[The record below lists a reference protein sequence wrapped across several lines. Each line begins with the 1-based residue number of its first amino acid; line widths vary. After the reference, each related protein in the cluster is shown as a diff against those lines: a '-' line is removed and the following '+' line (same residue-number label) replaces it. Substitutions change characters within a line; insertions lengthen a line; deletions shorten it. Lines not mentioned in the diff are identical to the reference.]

1 MARDFGGAFDIN
13 PQDYWTREDVDEV
26 ASAIEDT
33 FAEKG
38 MKVYVASSYINYDEK
53 SDKDIFDI
61 EYHLET
67 KSGEHYYDSLLRR
80 ITIDFRR
87 AKTTEQLVKVY
98 VPEIVE
104 GLMTEM
110 SLLDIDRS

>member
-1 MARDFGGAFDIN
+1 MARDFGGAFDVD
-13 PQDYWTREDVDEV
+13 PQAYWTREDVDEV

-33 FAEKG
+33 FTEKG
-38 MKVYVASSYINYDEK
+38 MKVFVTSSYINYDKK

-61 EYHLET
+61 EYHLEA
-67 KSGEHYYDSLLRR
+67 KSGEHYYGSLLRR
-80 ITIDFRR
+80 IAIDFRR

-104 GLMTEM
+104 ALIAEM
-110 SLLDIDRS
+110 SLLNIDRS

>member
-1 MARDFGGAFDIN
+1 MARDFGGVFDIN
-13 PQDYWTREDVDEV
+13 PTDYWTREDVDEV

-33 FAEKG
+33 FKEKG
-38 MKVYVASSYINYDEK
+38 MKVSITSSYINYDEK
-53 SDKDIFDI
+53 ADKDVFDI
-61 EYHLET
+61 EYRLEA
-67 KSGEHYYDSLLRR
+67 KSGEHYYGSLLRR

-104 GLMTEM
+104 VLIAEM
-110 SLLDIDRS
+110 SLFCL